1 MEGGRKLGGGGV
13 GDRNGVET
21 ICGESWGERKE
32 WTEMGGG
39 LFKTGFR
46 EPMRVTLTETPIS
59 GDMEAA
65 VATSCSQAELPTHP
79 RNFQPKNC
87 PVYNKCRIK
96 DRAEAE
102 EMANQL

>member
-1 MEGGRKLGGGGV
+1 MWGELGREERM
-13 GDRNGVET
+13 DRNGGRVV
-21 ICGESWGERKE
+21 S
-32 WTEMGGG
+32 
-39 LFKTGFR
+39 KTGFR